1 MNWLITGGAGYIGSH
16 VVAAASRAGINCV
29 IIDDLSTGFTDR
41 IPDGVPFY
49 QGDIADRD
57 LLKRITTEHSL
68 AGVLHLAARKQVGES
83 VADPF
88 GYWEWN
94 VGRMTT
100 MLEELSAAGVSK
112 LVFSSS
118 AAVYGNPTSGGEL
131 DEAANCEPINPYGAT
146 KLAGEILVNSLTEIE
161 KFNAVSLRYFNVAGA
176 ENPVLAD
183 RLALNLIPITLN
195 LRDQTKPLTV
205 FGTDY
210 PTPDGTCI
218 RDYVHV
224 MDLAEAHVEAMKYLS
239 EGAVGHTI
247 LNIGT
252 GVGSS
257 VLDIVNGLSVAV
269 GEEIHWQD
277 TGRRAGDPAGLVAKV
292 DKAAEVLNWR
302 AKRNLGDILSSAWAA
317 WPKANQ

>member
-1 MNWLITGGAGYIGSH
+1 MTWLITGGAGYIGSH
-16 VVAAASRAGINCV
+16 VVAAANRAGIKCV

-41 IPDGVPFY
+41 IPDNVPFY
-49 QGDIADRD
+49 QGDVADRN
-57 LLKRITTEHSL
+57 LINRITTEHSL

-100 MLEELSAAGVSK
+100 MLEELSTAGVSK

-118 AAVYGNPTSGGEL
+118 AAVYGNPAAGGEL
-131 DEAANCEPINPYGAT
+131 DETADCEPINPYGAT
-146 KLAGEILVNSLTEIE
+146 KLAGEILVNSLAEVK
-161 KFNAVSLRYFNVAGA
+161 KFDAVSLRYFNVAGA

-195 LRDQTKPLTV
+195 LRDQNKPLTV

-224 MDLAEAHVEAMKYLS
+224 MDLAEAHVAAMKYLA
-239 EGAVGHTI
+239 EGATGHTI

-257 VLDIVNGLSVAV
+257 VLDIVEGLSQAV
-269 GEEIHWQD
+269 GEDIPWQD
-277 TGRRAGDPAGLVAKV
+277 TGRRAGDPAGLIAKV

-302 AKRNLGDILSSAWAA
+302 AKRDLKDILSSAWAA
-317 WPKANQ
+317 WPKAN